1 MTESPEIFLRRA
13 LRLDLEIEPSSR
25 RIERVGAVRGEGPHR
40 TTFSRRSTSRNSTS
54 RNSTM
59 SVAVPAAVMAE
70 LDRFTG
76 DADFVLGH
84 NLLHHDLPGL
94 RAEWP
99 SLRLLGL
106 PVIDT
111 LYLSALAFPRRPY
124 HRLVKDYRLVRESI
138 NDPVADAELAGQ
150 VFVESW
156 RALAD
161 QEAAAPGL
169 VSFYGDCLAADST
182 GDRQGLATVLRA
194 IGTAVNDHTVPA
206 ADLDSLVGDAACC
219 FVLDQLDELRQQG
232 LPPAMA
238 YVVAWLRVAGED
250 SVLPPWVRMRFP
262 EIPGLLDR
270 LRRTGA
276 AGDPCPKGPLCVHCQ
291 SGFSAE
297 EELERYFG
305 FTSFRDEPRA
315 ADGESLQRQ
324 ITRLGLA
331 RRSLLAV
338 LATGAGKSL
347 CYQLPA
353 LVHFRRRGRL
363 TIVIS
368 PLQALMKDQVDNLNQ
383 KIGVERAA
391 ALNGL
396 LTPPERGRVLERVR
410 LGEIALLYVA
420 PEQLRNMSFRKI
432 VALREIATWVY
443 DEAHC
448 LSKWGHDFRPDYLFA
463 ARFIG
468 RLAQEQGGDPP
479 AIACF
484 TATAKKDVAAEI
496 VEHFREVL
504 NLDLEVATSRVERQ
518 ELRFFV
524 ETISAARK
532 LPRIGELLRERF
544 AEGSDHGE
552 HGSAVIYFSSRKATE
567 EAALFLQQ
575 QDLDARAFHAGL
587 SPPDKRDV
595 LDAFTSGALRFVC
608 ATNAF
613 GMGIDKEDVRLV
625 VHADVPGSLE
635 AYLQEAGRAGRD
647 RRVSDCVLLFDEAD
661 IERQFKL
668 SAASKLDKG
677 DIEQLLRAVRRAV
690 RKQSAEKSGKTAG
703 KAGNTVARETNGVV
717 ALTIGELL
725 RDEELEIDI
734 RPDDWQA
741 DTQVRTALA
750 WLERAGFIERD
761 HNRTWVFQGKIQI
774 RDMEEARRRVRAMH
788 IPAADKRRWLTIIK
802 ALMQTRNDRGLT
814 VDELAQ
820 SFGYGEPGLEPAQDA
835 GRQVIRDL
843 QAMSKAGLIREGLQL
858 TAYLRPKG
866 KGSSISIL
874 EAVSRLERAMIE
886 ALQEEDPDAEQGT
899 RVTLSLRRLNQRLL
913 DRGEH
918 SNPETLRGLL
928 KSLSEDG
935 KGLAGSYGSLELRY
949 LRRGHY
955 SARLRRG
962 WDSLS
967 ELADRRRQVA
977 RVALETLLTKAP
989 DGAGGRLLV
998 AFSLDDVV
1006 SAVERDLVLNPLIR
1020 DPLAAAERTL
1030 LFLHEHR
1037 AVQLQNGLAVFRQ
1050 AMTLKLQPDKKGR
1063 RYTHGDYQPL
1073 AEHYDERTF
1082 QVHAMAGY
1090 AREALIRLRRGL
1102 ELVHDYFEHGREV
1115 FVAKWLHE
1123 QRDDLHRATGAES
1136 YRRIVEQLGDPEQ
1149 EAVVTAP
1156 LDQNLLVLA
1165 GPGSGKTRVVV
1176 HRCAYLLRVERVPAR
1191 SILVVCFNRAASL
1204 ELRRRLRALV
1214 GDDAIGVTV
1223 CTYHALA
1230 LRLTG
1235 RSLGD
1240 GFDSDA
1246 LSTLIPEAVALL
1258 ESNDE
1263 TSDVPGFTSDELRD
1277 RLLAG
1282 FRHVLVDEYQDIDEP
1297 QYRLVSAITGRAR
1310 RQEEKLSI
1318 LAVGDDD
1325 QTIYGFTGANVRFI
1339 RQFQADYGPPEAK
1352 SGNDPGESRAQ
1363 AVHYLVRCYR
1373 SSRHIIAAANL
1384 LISHNRDRMK
1394 TEHPIRAD
1402 DRRRFGPPGEPVR
1415 VLKVRSVEQQAA
1427 VVVEQLRRLGFG
1439 SKDTLAADT
1448 DVDAGAGSV
1457 AVLARRHAILEPVY
1471 ALLSQAFPERAPIWV
1486 GHHPLPPLPRVREIR
1501 ELLDFLREHRHRELS
1516 ASEVFGASDEEISN
1530 PWRALISEILAE
1542 WMEETHD
1549 QPCPGTAILEYVYE
1563 SLAEQRRRPPSGRGP
1578 VLATIHAAKGLEFD
1592 HVFVADGGWL
1602 RPGSETAAEEERR
1615 LYYVGMT
1622 RAKDQLS
1629 LMTGIDGPNPHV
1641 DLLRGAH
1648 DFLEFHAP
1656 EPDVPERAVWGRR
1669 RELAGLEDVFLSWA
1683 GRRPGATHD
1692 AIAAVATGD
1701 PVTVQTTDDGRLV
1714 WADPQGHAIAMLSK
1728 RGVERWRP
1736 LIDQIEEARIYAWV
1750 ERRAKD
1756 SEPEHRAGLR
1766 VERWQVPIV
1775 EVILRPV

>member
-1 MTESPEIFLRRA
+1 MIEDPELFLRRA

-25 RIERVGAVRGEGPHR
+25 LVQRVGALRGIDGEHHSY
-40 TTFSRRSTSRNSTS
+40 SRQAEPRKPIDPVTLT
-54 RNSTM
+54 
-59 SVAVPAAVMAE
+59 AE
-70 LDRFTG
+70 LDRFTE
-76 DADFVLGH
+76 DAEFVLGH

-124 HRLVKDYRLVRESI
+124 HHLVKDYRLVRESI
-138 NDPVADAELAGQ
+138 NDPVADAELAGR

-156 RALAD
+156 QALAK
-161 QEAAAPGL
+161 QEAETPGL
-169 VSFYGDCLAADST
+169 LSFYADCLAHESV
-182 GDRQGLATVLRA
+182 GDRGGLATVLRA
-194 IGTAVNDHTVPA
+194 LGGTASAELGT
-206 ADLDSLVGDAACC
+206 LVEGAACA
-219 FVLDQLDELRQQG
+219 FVLDQLDELSAHN
-232 LPPAMA
+232 PPPDMA

-250 SVLPPWVRMRFP
+250 SVLPPWVRLRFP
-262 EIPGLLDR
+262 SIPELLDR
-270 LRRTGA
+270 LRRADAT
-276 AGDPCPKGPLCVHCQ
+276 GDPCPHGAACAYCRD
-291 SGFSAE
+291 GFSAE

-305 FTSFRDEPRA
+305 FSSFRDDPRTE
-315 ADGESLQRQ
+315 DGESLQRR

-331 RRSLLAV
+331 RQSLLAV

-353 LVHFRRRGRL
+353 LVHFRRRGLL

-383 KIGVERAA
+383 RIGAERAT

-410 LGEIALLYVA
+410 LGEVALLYVA
-420 PEQLRNMSFRKI
+420 PEQLRNLSFRRI
-432 VALREIATWVY
+432 IALREIAAWVY

-468 RLAQEQGGDPP
+468 RLAQERGAELP

-484 TATAKKDVAAEI
+484 TATAKKDVTLEI
-496 VEHFREVL
+496 VEHFRQAL
-504 NLDLEVATSRVERQ
+504 GIDLSVSTSRVERQ

-524 ETISAARK
+524 ETCPAARK
-532 LPRIGELLRERF
+532 LPRIAKLLRERF
-544 AEGSDHGE
+544 GEGSPHADV
-552 HGSAVIYFSSRKATE
+552 GSAVIYFAARKATE
-567 EAALFLQQ
+567 EAALFLKQ
-575 QDLDARAFHAGL
+575 QDLDAGAFHAGL
-587 SPPDKRDV
+587 SPPDKRD
-595 LDAFTSGALRFVC
+595 LLEAFTSGALRFVC

-647 RRVSDCVLLFDEAD
+647 RRASDCVLLFDEQD

-668 SAASKLDKG
+668 SAASQLEKS

-690 RKQSAEKSGKTAG
+690 RKQSGDDPD
-703 KAGNTVARETNGVV
+703 VAV
-717 ALTIGELL
+717 ALTSGELL
-725 RDEELEIDI
+725 RDEDLDIDI

-774 RDMEEARRRVRAMH
+774 HDMDEARRRVRAMA
-788 IPAADKRRWLTIIK
+788 IPAADKRRWLTLLK
-802 ALMQTRNDRGLT
+802 ALMQTRSDGGLS

-820 SFGYGEPGLEPAQDA
+820 TFGFMPPGLEAAQEA
-835 GRQVIRDL
+835 GQQVIRDL
-843 QAMSKAGLIREGLQL
+843 QAMSKAGLIREGLQM
-858 TAYLRPKG
+858 TAYVRPKG
-866 KGSSISIL
+866 KGSSTSIL
-874 EAVSRLERAMIE
+874 EAVSRLERTMIE

-899 RVTLSLRRLNQRLL
+899 RVSLSLRRLNQRLL
-913 DRGEH
+913 DRGER
-918 SNPETLRGLL
+918 SNPETLRALL

-935 KGLAGSYGSLELRY
+935 KGMAGSYGSLDLRY
-949 LRRGHY
+949 LRRGFY
-955 SARLRRG
+955 SAGLRRNWG
-962 WDSLS
+962 SLS

-977 RVALETLLTKAP
+977 KAILRTLLDKVADETS
-989 DGAGGRLLV
+989 GRLLV
-998 AFSLDDVV
+998 AFSMDD
-1006 SAVERDLVLNPLIR
+1006 AVAAIERDLVLRQAIR
-1020 DPLAAAERTL
+1020 DPLAAAERAL

-1037 AVQLQNGLAVFRQ
+1037 AIQLQNGLAVFRQ
-1050 AMTLKLQPDKKGR
+1050 AMTLKLRPEKKGR
-1063 RYTHGDYQPL
+1063 RYTHGDYQSL

-1102 ELVHDYFEHGREV
+1102 ELIHDYFEHGRDV
-1115 FVAKWLHE
+1115 FVDKWLHQ
-1123 QRDDLHRATGAES
+1123 QRDDLSRATGAES

-1149 EAVVTAP
+1149 QAVVTAP
-1156 LDQNLLVLA
+1156 RDQNLLVLA

-1176 HRCAYLLRVERVPAR
+1176 HRCASLLRVERVPAR
-1191 SILVVCFNRAASL
+1191 SVLVVCFNRAASL

-1235 RSLGD
+1235 RSLAD
-1240 GFDSDA
+1240 GFDSEA
-1246 LSTLIPEAVALL
+1246 LSTLIPEAVELL
-1258 ESNDE
+1258 ESDDE
-1263 TSDVPGFTSDELRD
+1263 SSDVPGFTSDELRD

-1282 FRHVLVDEYQDIDEP
+1282 FRHVMVDEYQDIDEP

-1339 RQFQADYGPPEAK
+1339 RQFQADYGTEPQAAGSRSARRDRREK
-1352 SGNDPGESRAQ
+1352 S
-1363 AVHYLVRCYR
+1363 VHYLVRCYR
-1373 SSRHIIAAANL
+1373 SSRNIIEAANH
-1384 LISHNRDRMK
+1384 LIGHNRDRMK
-1394 TEHPIRAD
+1394 TEHPIRID
-1402 DRRRFGPPGEPVR
+1402 DRRRRDPPGEPVR
-1415 VLKVRSVEQQAA
+1415 VLRVGSVEQQAA
-1427 VVVEQLRRLGFG
+1427 VIVEELRSAGFG
-1439 SKDTLAADT
+1439 KPDRPENGPT
-1448 DVDAGAGSV
+1448 V
-1457 AVLARRHAILEPVY
+1457 AVLARRHAILEPIY
-1471 ALLSQAFPERAPIWV
+1471 ALLSDAFPDRAPVWL
-1486 GHHPLPPLPRVREIR
+1486 GRHPLPPLPRVREIR
-1501 ELLDFLREHRHRELS
+1501 ELLELLRGQRHRELR
-1516 ASEVFGASDEEISN
+1516 ASEIFETAGEGAPELRWN
-1530 PWRALISEILAE
+1530 PWQALITEILAE
-1542 WMEETHD
+1542 WMEETQD
-1549 QPCPGTAILEYVYE
+1549 QACPGAAVLEFVYE

-1578 VLATIHAAKGLEFD
+1578 VLATLHAAKGLEFD
-1592 HVFVADGGWL
+1592 HVFVADGGWR
-1602 RPGSETAAEEERR
+1602 RPHRDLEVEEERR

-1622 RAKDQLS
+1622 RARQQLH
-1629 LMTGIDGPNPHV
+1629 LMTGIDGSNPHV
-1641 DLLRGAH
+1641 DLFQE
-1648 DFLEFHAP
+1648 DQSFLTFHAP
-1656 EPDVPERAVWGRR
+1656 DTAVPPRSIWGRR
-1669 RELAGLEDVFLSWA
+1669 RELVGLEDVFLSWA
-1683 GRRPGATHD
+1683 GKQPRSTHE
-1692 AIAAVATGD
+1692 AIAALATGD
-1701 PVTVQTTDDGRLV
+1701 ALRLEPKGKDRLV
-1714 WADPQGHAIAMLSK
+1714 WADPNGHPVAVLSK
-1728 RGVERWRP
+1728 RGIERWRP
-1736 LIDQIEEARIYAWV
+1736 LLDQIEEAHIYAWI

-1756 SEPEHRAGLR
+1756 SEPEHRSGLR
-1766 VERWQVPIV
+1766 VETWQVPMV
-1775 EVILRPV
+1775 EVVLRPL